1 MWKDIP
7 EERCPKGLVVTSV
20 LFADD
25 VVLLVQPKV
34 NIRHALVHLTMNMQ
48 LEILGHVQVQGH
60 VSVMEKTAMLPIMKG
75 ETLPLLEEFKY
86 LGTLFTSSGKR
97 QWNQNWTRSVE
108 AVLQWWRSSSVCG
121 KSSSGQSMFPVNL
134 RSHLWSQA
142 MGSDLKNKVTS
153 TGSGIPLQFCWA
165 FL

>member
-48 LEILGHVQVQGH
+48 LEILGHVQVKGH

-97 QWNQNWTRSVE
+97 Q
-108 AVLQWWRSSSVCG
+108 
-121 KSSSGQSMFPVNL
+121 
-134 RSHLWSQA
+134 
-142 MGSDLKNKVTS
+142 
-153 TGSGIPLQFCWA
+153 
-165 FL
+165 